1 MKLRILGAAGEVT
14 GSNYMIETAGYKV
27 LVDCGTHQGADEERH
42 EGESFPYDPTGIDAV
57 LLTHAHFD
65 HIGAAAELQRGGAL
79 IVMHRDDVPLVG
91 SFKNLAFYAGKKV
104 EHFTPDVTVSGGE
117 TLDVAGIAV
126 KVMHTPG
133 HTAGGVCYIAE
144 DCIFSGDTLFEL
156 SYGRTDFPTGSFKE
170 LKNSIVN
177 KLFALKGDYKVFPGH
192 GAPTTLQFE
201 REHNPVLTD

>member
-1 MKLRILGAAGEVT
+1 MLIKTLPVGQLETNCYVVTDEDSLDCAVIDPGDESGTILDYLEDNKLHCR
-14 GSNYMIETAGYKV
+14 
-27 LVDCGTHQGADEERH
+27 
-42 EGESFPYDPTGIDAV
+42 AV

>member
-1 MKLRILGAAGEVT
+1 MKILAFHTTELETDTYLVT
-14 GSNYMIETAGYKV
+14 NGSEAFV
-27 LVDCGTHQGADEERH
+27 VDPGDGADMLTAAAEA
-42 EGESFPYDPTGIDAV
+42 EGAKIGWV

>member
-1 MKLRILGAAGEVT
+1 MKILTFHTTELETDTYLVT
-14 GSNYMIETAGYKV
+14 NGSEAFV
-27 LVDCGTHQGADEERH
+27 VDPGDGADMLTAAAEA
-42 EGESFPYDPTGIDAV
+42 EGAKIGWV

-201 REHNPVLTD
+201 QEHNPVLTD

>member
-1 MKLRILGAAGEVT
+1 MKILTFHTTELETDTYLVT
-14 GSNYMIETAGYKV
+14 NGSEAFVG
-27 LVDCGTHQGADEERH
+27 DPGDGADMLTAAAEA
-42 EGESFPYDPTGIDAV
+42 EGAKIGWV

>member
-1 MKLRILGAAGEVT
+1 MKILTFHTTELETDTYLVT
-14 GSNYMIETAGYKV
+14 NGSEAFV
-27 LVDCGTHQGADEERH
+27 VDPGDGADMLTAATEA
-42 EGESFPYDPTGIDAV
+42 EGAKIGWV

>member
-1 MKLRILGAAGEVT
+1 MKILTFHTTELETDTYLVT
-14 GSNYMIETAGYKV
+14 NGSEAFV
-27 LVDCGTHQGADEERH
+27 VDPGDGADMLTAAAEA
-42 EGESFPYDPTGIDAV
+42 EGAKIGWV

-65 HIGAAAELQRGGAL
+65 HIGAAAELQCGGAL

>member
-1 MKLRILGAAGEVT
+1 MKILTFHTTELETDTYLVT
-14 GSNYMIETAGYKV
+14 NGSEAFV
-27 LVDCGTHQGADEERH
+27 VDPGDGADMLTAAAEA
-42 EGESFPYDPTGIDAV
+42 EGAKIGWV

-91 SFKNLAFYAGKKV
+91 SFKNLAFYTGKKV

>member
-1 MKLRILGAAGEVT
+1 MKILTFHTTELETDTYLVT
-14 GSNYMIETAGYKV
+14 NGSEAFV
-27 LVDCGTHQGADEERH
+27 VDPGDGADMLTAAAEA
-42 EGESFPYDPTGIDAV
+42 EGAKIGWV

-192 GAPTTLQFE
+192 GAPTTLRFE

>member
-1 MKLRILGAAGEVT
+1 MKILTFHTTELETDTYLVT
-14 GSNYMIETAGYKV
+14 NGSEAFV
-27 LVDCGTHQGADEERH
+27 VDPGDGADMLTAAAEA
-42 EGESFPYDPTGIDAV
+42 EGTKIGWV

>member
-1 MKLRILGAAGEVT
+1 MKILTFHTTELETDTYLVT
-14 GSNYMIETAGYKV
+14 NGSEAFV
-27 LVDCGTHQGADEERH
+27 VDPGDGADMLTAAAEA
-42 EGESFPYDPTGIDAV
+42 EGAKIGWV

-65 HIGAAAELQRGGAL
+65 QIGAAAELQRGGAL